1 MEKMSKNK
9 MRDVIVWSAA
19 IIAFIVGVFLTIAG
33 FFVPPTGDISG
44 TVLTALGEFLT
55 FFGSVFGIGKYTD
68 IQLAKIKQQSEEE
81 QQTNI

>member
-19 IIAFIVGVFLTIAG
+19 IVAFVVGVFLTIAG
-33 FFVPPTGDISG
+33 FFVPPQGEING

-68 IQLAKIKQQSEEE
+68 IQLARIRRSNEEE
-81 QQTNI
+81 E

>member
-1 MEKMSKNK
+1 MSKNK

-19 IIAFIVGVFLTIAG
+19 IVAFVVGVFLTIAG
-33 FFVPPTGDISG
+33 FFVPPQGEING

-68 IQLAKIKQQSEEE
+68 IQLARIRRSNEEE
-81 QQTNI
+81 E

>member
-1 MEKMSKNK
+1 MSKNK

-19 IIAFIVGVFLTIAG
+19 IVAFVVGVFLTIAG
-33 FFVPPTGDISG
+33 FFVPPQGEING

-68 IQLAKIKQQSEEE
+68 IQLAKIRRSTEEE
-81 QQTNI
+81 E